1 MGFGL
6 THFTGRKEMK
16 RFSFATLLGMVF
28 LLAACSQNPLNEI
41 LVAQDFGT
49 TAGDFALDVTANS
62 TGVYVVGDTYGSL
75 DGTNLGLDDVF
86 LRKYDGG
93 VVWAQ
98 QFGTRQFDFPND
110 VAVDNAGNNYVF
122 GTTYG
127 ALGFKIGLADCFL
140 RKYNPNGVLRWTRQF
155 GTTNIDN
162 AKDMTIDSSGNL
174 YTLSAE
180 VSRVVIRKWDAN
192 GNIMLTITLTS
203 ANLLSGNPKALAVDS
218 VGNIYMM
225 AAVFNGANND
235 VRLYKFTSAGAAVA
249 GFPKNAYASI
259 NNDTPYAM
267 KIDSTNNIYFTLV
280 NDDGLGTTAAYLRKL
295 TSNGVP
301 VWTKN
306 IEPTAVTGF
315 TAPNAL
321 AIDASDNIYVGG
333 NTSGAYTGF
342 TNAGFFD
349 IFALK
354 YSPAGTRLWTRQF
367 GAGDDELNQGI
378 AVSGVVYLAGSSYS
392 DPNLLG
398 DPGYGDADAYLAQLD
413 PATGEV
419 LGIDQ

>member
-1 MGFGL
+1 MERL
-6 THFTGRKEMK
+6 
-16 RFSFATLLGMVF
+16 SLATLLGMVF
-28 LLAACSQNPLNEI
+28 LLAACNQHSLHDR

-49 TAGDFALDVTANS
+49 TAGDFALDVAANS

-75 DGTNLGLDDVF
+75 HSTNLGQDDVF
-86 LRKYDGG
+86 IRKYDGG
-93 VVWAQ
+93 VLWAE

-110 VAVDNAGNNYVF
+110 VAADNAGNNYTF

-127 ALGFKIGLADCFL
+127 ALGFKVGLADCFL
-140 RKYNPNGVLRWTRQF
+140 RKYNTNGVLRWTRQF
-155 GTTNIDN
+155 GTTNGDT
-162 AKDMTIDSSGNL
+162 AKDMTIDSSGNI
-174 YTLSAE
+174 YTLSDE
-180 VSRVVIRKWDAN
+180 VSRVVIRKWN
-192 GNIMLTITLTS
+192 GSGSVLLTITLTG
-203 ANLLSGNPKALAVDS
+203 ATLLSGDAKALAVDS
-218 VGNIYMM
+218 VGNIYML
-225 AAVFNGANND
+225 AYIFNGANND

-249 GFPKNAYASI
+249 GFPKNAYASV

-267 KIDSTNNIYFTLV
+267 KIDSADNVYFTLI

-295 TSNGVP
+295 TSSGVP
-301 VWTKN
+301 VWTRN
-306 IEPTAVTGF
+306 LEPTAVTGF

-321 AIDASDNIYVGG
+321 ALDASGNVYVGG

-354 YSPAGTRLWTRQF
+354 YSSTGTRLWTRQF

-378 AVSGVVYLAGSSYS
+378 AVSDVVYLAGSSYS

-413 PATGEV
+413 SATGEV